1 MNAPATGIVR
11 FELDGREID
20 AAPGESILLAARRV
34 GVDIPHL
41 CYTDGMRADGN
52 CRACVVEIDGE
63 RVLAPSCCRAPRP
76 GMKVS
81 AQSHRALASQRMV
94 LELLRAEV
102 AAETE
107 KPDSELA
114 RWCDELGVATSRFAP
129 RAQPLPDRSHP
140 GIAVNLAACI
150 QCTRCVRACREVQVN
165 DVIGLA
171 ARGAE
176 TAIVFDFAD
185 PMGESSCVGC
195 GECVQACP
203 TGALLPAA
211 LADLIA
217 EAPRRA
223 AFLRQPEGM
232 DAEAAASAATP
243 GSYAAISNAAVSAP
257 SMSGAPVS
265 GGSNPERG
273 ISAAASMTN
282 GSVAG
287 ARVSLRNVAGE
298 SVARQTDGSGTA
310 EGPSGRPAM
319 GAAGMVVTKT
329 ADVPVVQDA
338 ADATKVAPSAG
349 GHERD
354 AAAPSAMPP
363 LRAVESLCPYCGVG
377 CQIAYHVA
385 GDGPQ
390 ARIIHAEGRDGPANA
405 GRLCVKGRYGFGYPQ
420 HRHRLMKPL
429 IRKPGVPKAVDLDP
443 ANPLAAFREATW
455 DEALDFAAAG
465 LARVK
470 VEHGAHALAGFG
482 SAKGSNEEAYLFQK
496 LVRTGFGTHNVDH
509 CTRLCHASSVAA
521 LLEGIGSGAVSNPV
535 RDVEFA
541 DVIVVIGANPAS
553 NHPVAAS
560 FMKNAVERGA
570 KLILMDPRETPL
582 ARHAHRFLQFRPD
595 ADVTLLL
602 SLACVIIEE
611 GLTDDAFIAARTE
624 GFEAFRDA
632 ALAFPPERVEAITG
646 IPATVV
652 REVARLFANGPNSM
666 IFWGMGVSQHVHG
679 TDNSR
684 CLIALALMTGQIGR
698 RGTGLH
704 PLRGQNNVQG
714 ASDAGLIPMMFPDY
728 QRVAEPAVRAK
739 FEALWDTPLSDVPG
753 LTVVEIMDA
762 AAAGQIRGMYIEGE
776 NPAMSDP
783 DLAHAR
789 AALGGLEHLVVQDL
803 FLTETAMLADV
814 ILPASSLMEKTG
826 SFTNTDRLVQLSR
839 PVLPLPGDARPDW
852 WVIQQ
857 IAQRLGLAWN
867 YAGPHEVFDEL
878 RRALPSYAGITWA
891 QLEAERAVVAPKFA
905 EDEPSQPVLF
915 EDDFPTPT
923 GRARFVAVAP
933 LPAAELPDRDYPLV
947 LITGR
952 VLEHW
957 HTGSMT
963 RRADVLD
970 ALEPSPWC
978 SVHPDDLA
986 ALGLATPAAV
996 RLETRRGAIRL
1007 EARADGA
1014 VQRGS
1019 VFMPFCYVE
1028 AAANLL
1034 TQPALDPFGKIPEF
1048 KYCAVRLSA
1057 DAAADAVEPPATV

>member
-1 MNAPATGIVR
+1 MNATDNIR
-11 FELDGREID
+11 FELDGREVD
-20 AAPGESILLAARRV
+20 AQPGESILVAARRA

-63 RVLAPSCCRAPRP
+63 RVLAPSCCRAPKP

-81 AQSHRALASQRMV
+81 ATSERARASQRMV
-94 LELLRAEV
+94 LELLRADV
-102 AAETE
+102 PAAAE

-114 RWCDELGVATSRFAP
+114 HWCVELGVAESRFAP
-129 RAQPLPDRSHP
+129 RAQPAPDRSHP

-150 QCTRCVRACREVQVN
+150 QCTRCLRACREVQVN

-171 ARGAE
+171 QRGAD
-176 TAIVFDFAD
+176 TAIVFDFDD
-185 PMGESSCVGC
+185 PMGISSCVGC

-211 LADLIA
+211 LADLLGQTVA
-217 EAPRRA
+217 EPVAVRG
-223 AFLRQPEGM
+223 AFAEQP
-232 DAEAAASAATP
+232 AAAVQPVEALAQ
-243 GSYAAISNAAVSAP
+243 AP
-257 SMSGAPVS
+257 
-265 GGSNPERG
+265 E
-273 ISAAASMTN
+273 T
-282 GSVAG
+282 
-287 ARVSLRNVAGE
+287 
-298 SVARQTDGSGTA
+298 
-310 EGPSGRPAM
+310 
-319 GAAGMVVTKT
+319 
-329 ADVPVVQDA
+329 
-338 ADATKVAPSAG
+338 
-349 GHERD
+349 
-354 AAAPSAMPP
+354 
-363 LRAVESLCPYCGVG
+363 RAVDSLCPYCGVG
-377 CQIAYHVA
+377 CQTTYHVA
-385 GDGPQ
+385 GDGP
-390 ARIIHAEGRDGPANA
+390 AAKIIHVEGRDGPANA
-405 GRLCVKGRYGFGYPQ
+405 GRLCVKGRYGFGYPR
-420 HRHRLMKPL
+420 HAHRLTTPL
-429 IRKPGVPKAVDLDP
+429 IRKPGIPKSVNLDP
-443 ANPLAAFREATW
+443 ANPLAAFREASW
-455 DEALDFAAAG
+455 DEALDAAAAG
-465 LARVK
+465 LARIK
-470 VEHGAHALAGFG
+470 AAHGPHALAGFG

-541 DVIVVIGANPAS
+541 DVMIVIGANPAA

-582 ARHAHRFLQFRPD
+582 ARHAYRFLQFRPD

-611 GLTDDAFIAARTE
+611 GLTDKAFIAARTE
-624 GFEAFRDA
+624 GFDAFRAA

-646 IPATVV
+646 IPAETV
-652 REVARLFANGPNSM
+652 REVARLYAKGPNSM
-666 IFWGMGVSQHVHG
+666 IFWGMGISQHIHG

-728 QRVAEPAVRAK
+728 QRVADAAIRAK

-762 AAAGQIRGMYIEGE
+762 AAAGHIRGMYIEGE

-789 AALGGLEHLVVQDL
+789 AALGSLEHLVVQDL

-814 ILPASSLMEKTG
+814 ILPASSLMEKAG
-826 SFTNTDRLVQLSR
+826 SFTNTDRLVQLSQ

-852 WVIQQ
+852 WIIQQ
-857 IAQRLGLAWN
+857 IAQRLGLAWD
-867 YAGPHEVFDEL
+867 YAGPAEIFDEL
-878 RRALPSYAGITWA
+878 RQALPSYAGITWQ
-891 QLEAERAVVAPKFA
+891 QLEAEGAVVAPKFA
-905 EDEPSQPVLF
+905 EDGPSYPVLF
-915 EDDFPTPT
+915 EQDFPTAN

-933 LPAAELPDRDYPLV
+933 LPAAELPDADYPLV
-947 LITGR
+947 LTTGR

-963 RRADVLD
+963 RRANVLD
-970 ALEPSPWC
+970 ALEPEPWC
-978 SVHPDDLA
+978 TVHPDDLA
-986 ALGLATPAAV
+986 AQGIASGTRV
-996 RLETRRGAIRL
+996 RLETRRGAIVL
-1007 EARADGA
+1007 EARADTA
-1014 VQRGS
+1014 MQRGS

-1034 TQPALDPFGKIPEF
+1034 TQPALDPYGKIPEF
-1048 KYCAVRLSA
+1048 KYCAVRL
-1057 DAAADAVEPPATV
+1057 AAEDTVET